1 MSAVRLGFLT
11 LGAAA
16 ILLGTPGPSPAGD
29 EHLDAW
35 SRFARSREAG
45 MLILWM
51 RETMYAVVTGEG
63 RREPL
68 RINAPSFYGRLGL
81 FVTLVNKNKVRGCFG
96 AFDHRA
102 EDLELVLSEYLRGA
116 LRCDP
121 RYAPLDVSELEDSGI
136 ILTVAG
142 PPYPVGDLADI
153 DLARCGVVISFEG
166 GDRMVFVPR
175 EVRSSDHLKKR
186 IQGRDVDQISA
197 FRTVVISDAR
207 GAEREGR

>member
-1 MSAVRLGFLT
+1 MSAVRLGFLA
-11 LGAAA
+11 LGAAV
-16 ILLGTPGPSPAGD
+16 ILLGTPGSSPAGD
-29 EHLDAW
+29 EPLYAW

-45 MLILWM
+45 MLLLWM
-51 RETMYAVVTGEG
+51 RDTMRAMVTGKG

-68 RINAPSFYGRLGL
+68 RVKAPPFYGRLGL
-81 FVTLVNKNKVRGCFG
+81 FVTLVNRNKVRGCFG

-102 EDLELVLSEYLRGA
+102 EDLEVALSEYLKGA

-142 PPYPVGDLADI
+142 PPYPVGDLMEI
-153 DLARCGVVISFEG
+153 DLARCGVIISFDG
-166 GDRMVFVPR
+166 GGQLVLVPR
-175 EVRSSDHLKKR
+175 EVRSSEHLKKR
-186 IQGRDVDQISA
+186 IQGRDVEQISA

-207 GAEREGR
+207 GAAREGR